1 GSVAVRSPSMC
12 GPVTRWRA
20 RSKVNL
26 RNFDASSASSG
37 SRFRTTISSKES
49 QSTMSKSLLTSGN
62 AAWHALWTKMNSHR
76 RQTMC
81 DSKHRPARSVSNR
94 TLGWGLL
101 AVALVLPGCSSR
113 ARDDVRGGES
123 HFLQSC
129 TSECGDGLTCIDNRC
144 TRECEERDD
153 CRGLAKNAV

>member
-1 GSVAVRSPSMC
+1 
-12 GPVTRWRA
+12 
-20 RSKVNL
+20 
-26 RNFDASSASSG
+26 
-37 SRFRTTISSKES
+37 
-49 QSTMSKSLLTSGN
+49 
-62 AAWHALWTKMNSHR
+62 
-76 RQTMC
+76 
-81 DSKHRPARSVSNR
+81 RPARSVSNR

-153 CRGLAKNAV
+153 CRGLAKNAVCAVSDDADERPVCSVESVAPCREGGLNDALGQRWDGSDGCNTCECTESGV